1 VTRPVAEDAA
11 STRRQEI
18 VAAALELLDQEG
30 FERLSLRRL
39 AARLGMHAP
48 GFYWYI
54 DSKQALIDLVAKT
67 ILDEG
72 LAGVGPLAKGQT
84 WDDWLIELACSIRRA
99 LLVRRDGARVVA
111 GAYLLRT
118 MAITPV
124 VELSL
129 EILEGA
135 GFERLVALGGT
146 MTLFRFATGSVL
158 DEQASPFRDSSTQTT
173 EERPGALPPPPIDAS
188 RWPRAADAMRQAFE
202 IRLRGRER
210 MFRWGATL
218 IVRGMGQTLGRD

>member
-1 VTRPVAEDAA
+1 MTRHGAEDAA
-11 STRRQEI
+11 SAKRQEI

-39 AARLGMHAP
+39 GARLGMHAP

-54 DSKQALIDLVAKT
+54 DSKQALIDLVAKA

-72 LAGVGPLAKGQT
+72 LAGVAPLAEGQT
-84 WDDWLIELACSIRRA
+84 WDEWLIELACMVRRA

-118 MAITPV
+118 EAITPII
-124 VELSL
+124 ERSL
-129 EILEGA
+129 EILETA

-146 MTLFRFATGSVL
+146 MTLIRFATGSVL
-158 DEQASPFRDSSTQTT
+158 DEQASPFRGSGTQTM
-173 EERPGALPPPPIDAS
+173 EERLRELPPPPIDAS

-202 IRLRGRER
+202 IRLQGRER
-210 MFRWGATL
+210 IFRWGATL
-218 IVRGMGQTLGRD
+218 IVRGMGEALGRD